1 MSEERLFKKTFV
13 GGFNREDVMAYIDEL
28 LTELKKA
35 REENERMASRI
46 SELERKLDEYEAQ
59 AAAVSAAKPS
69 GDAEVL
75 DNPADVLSQV
85 DRILQSYLSKEE

>member
-1 MSEERLFKKTFV
+1 MSEERLFKKTFL

-35 REENERMASRI
+35 EEENERMASRI

-59 AAAVSAAKPS
+59 AAVLAAKPS

-85 DRILQSYLSKEE
+85 DRILQSYLNKEE